1 MAGGGTRRAYKEL
14 RSAAGSHEVFNT
26 TDMAGDSTVIQ
37 AGVGGYKVKVSLLYI
52 DALSWKEDRT
62 KERKLSDKEK
72 PHKSLGFFF
81 FFGTEERGHPPAPNT
96 PSCQGLGLSKD
107 RMASSGRM
115 SSDQASVEMVLS
127 R

>member
-62 KERKLSDKEK
+62 KERKLSDKEI

-81 FFGTEERGHPPAPNT
+81 FFLAQKREDTPRPQHPLLPGPW
-96 PSCQGLGLSKD
+96 P
-107 RMASSGRM
+107 
-115 SSDQASVEMVLS
+115 
-127 R
+127 

>member
-62 KERKLSDKEK
+62 KERKLSDKEI

-81 FFGTEERGHPPAPNT
+81 FFWHRRERTPPPPQHPPLPG
-96 PSCQGLGLSKD
+96 PWPL
-107 RMASSGRM
+107 
-115 SSDQASVEMVLS
+115 
-127 R
+127 

>member
-62 KERKLSDKEK
+62 KERKLSDKEI

-81 FFGTEERGHPPAPNT
+81 FFWHRRERTPPRPQHPLLPGPW
-96 PSCQGLGLSKD
+96 P
-107 RMASSGRM
+107 
-115 SSDQASVEMVLS
+115 
-127 R
+127 